1 MVPVIMKLLSMV
13 VLGHHCMLRPMHLS
27 VTVVMSIIHSSKA
40 LLNPLLTLQFFSY
53 LQDPNMNTQIEKLID
68 STVEILDRDPLSQSE
83 DTYSILL
90 KFTQAI
96 ATELGEIVVQD
107 PVKDGVRMY
116 FDEKIARYVI
126 KKSVGL

>member
-1 MVPVIMKLLSMV
+1 
-13 VLGHHCMLRPMHLS
+13 
-27 VTVVMSIIHSSKA
+27 
-40 LLNPLLTLQFFSY
+40 
-53 LQDPNMNTQIEKLID
+53 MNAQIEKLIND
-68 STVEILDRDPLSQSE
+68 TVGVLDRDPLDQSE

-90 KFTQAI
+90 KFTQAL

>member
-1 MVPVIMKLLSMV
+1 
-13 VLGHHCMLRPMHLS
+13 
-27 VTVVMSIIHSSKA
+27 
-40 LLNPLLTLQFFSY
+40 
-53 LQDPNMNTQIEKLID
+53 MNTQIEKLIN
-68 STVEILDRDPLSQSE
+68 STVEILDRDPLDQSE

-90 KFTQAI
+90 KFTQAL

-116 FDEKIARYVI
+116 FDETIARYVI

>member
-1 MVPVIMKLLSMV
+1 M
-13 VLGHHCMLRPMHLS
+13 MHQN
-27 VTVVMSIIHSSKA
+27 I
-40 LLNPLLTLQFFSY
+40 Q
-53 LQDPNMNTQIEKLID
+53 KLINNYQ
-68 STVEILDRDPLSQSE
+68 EILDRDPLDQME
-83 DTYSILL
+83 DTRSILL
-90 KFTQAI
+90 NFTQDL